1 MGASTAAAMSTMSP
15 MNAVTGIIGV
25 GSALI
30 SNSKTSKMEKEH

>member
-1 MGASTAAAMSTMSP
+1 MGAVSAIP
-15 MNAVTGIIGV
+15 MYAVSSIIGV